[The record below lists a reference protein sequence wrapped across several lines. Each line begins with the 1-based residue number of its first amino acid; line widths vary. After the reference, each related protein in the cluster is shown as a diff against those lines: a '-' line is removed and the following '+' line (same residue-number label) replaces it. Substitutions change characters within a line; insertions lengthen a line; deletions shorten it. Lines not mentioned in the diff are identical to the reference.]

1 MPPTLYKGSIG
12 GDGLRILT
20 SGVFEKMMAS
30 GEEARVRYG
39 FVIPRGD
46 PRAVAELAGE
56 LEAAGWDG
64 AFYWDG
70 INIGDMETYDPWVV
84 MAAMAMRTGRVRIGA
99 MLPPARRRPWKL
111 ARETMTLDRL
121 SGGRLVLPVGLGTL
135 DDGGFSKVG
144 EPTDRRVR
152 ARLLDESL
160 DILTGLW
167 SGEPFS
173 YEGGRL
179 EEMTFLPRPVQRPRI
194 PIWVVGAWPSE
205 KSMNR
210 ALRYDGLLAYTTR
223 GEVTPE
229 DIRAMKAYVEEPFAG
244 HPLRH
249 HLGGGDA
256 GRRPRAGG
264 ADRASV
270 RRGGCYVVDRV
281 QVDSS
286 QRAGGP
292 SSPHKAGAA
301 FHRLRLLPST
311 LAVFEDLED
320 LVDERFALVGEI
332 AGVNSLLVRLEV
344 AEGGLLRQVLVY
356 ETDDGV
362 NLLSRE
368 AVAAAGQSA
377 PHGLRPSLAGCSVAA
392 DYTVRVSG
400 LDLGSEREPVHHP

>member
-1 MPPTLYKGSIG
+1 
-12 GDGLRILT
+12 
-20 SGVFEKMMAS
+20 MMAS
-30 GEEARVRYG
+30 GEEACVRYG

-99 MLPPARRRPWKL
+99 MLTPPARRRPWKL

-160 DILTGLW
+160 DILTGVW

-173 YEGGRL
+173 YEGEHYRL

-229 DIRAMKAYVEEPFAG
+229 DIRAMKAYVEENRSQDTPFDIIWEGETPGDDPERAAQIVRPFAE
-244 HPLRH
+244 
-249 HLGGGDA
+249 A
-256 GRRPRAGG
+256 GVTWWIESRWTP
-264 ADRASV
+264 
-270 RRGGCYVVDRV
+270 
-281 QVDSS
+281 
-286 QRAGGP
+286 P
-292 SSPHKAGAA
+292 NEP
-301 FHRLRLLPST
+301 
-311 LAVFEDLED
+311 EDL
-320 LVDERFALVGEI
+320 RARI
-332 AGVNSLLVRLEV
+332 
-344 AEGGLLRQVLVY
+344 RQ
-356 ETDDGV
+356 G
-362 NLLSRE
+362 
-368 AVAAAGQSA
+368 
-377 PHGLRPSLAGCSVAA
+377 PPSIG
-392 DYTVRVSG
+392 
-400 LDLGSEREPVHHP
+400 